1 MYCQRVLAVWEGRKM
16 SKKSG
21 FGFVLGTVFGAAV
34 GAVTGLMLAP
44 RSGAES
50 RAMAADVM
58 NDAWDNAKDAY
69 EVTSQNTA
77 EKVAHIRPVVDAT
90 TDELRAKVDAA
101 RERMDQVRSSLSD
114 AVAVASVQAQDAISN
129 ITSQVDAVVTE
140 VSANAVKEPVDVEA
154 QVEIVDEDTSN
165 ASSEVDA

>member
-1 MYCQRVLAVWEGRKM
+1 M

-21 FGFVLGTVFGAAV
+21 FGFVLGTVFGATIGTVA
-34 GAVTGLMLAP
+34 GLMLAP

-50 RAMAADVM
+50 RAMAADAM
-58 NDAWDNAKDAY
+58 NDAWDSAKDAY

-101 RERMDQVRSSLSD
+101 RERMDQVRNSLSD
-114 AVAVASVQAQDAISN
+114 TVAVASVQAQDVISN
-129 ITSQVDAVVTE
+129 IASQVNTVVTE
-140 VSANAVKEPVDVEA
+140 ASTSDSVEVEA
-154 QVEIVDEDTSN
+154 QVEKTDTAASN
-165 ASSEVDA
+165 DTVA